1 MTPPPS
7 FPHAF
12 GLAATAD
19 GRVAQIG
26 FVGRLYDEVLGLLME
41 ARTYFLQRER
51 SDVVGMPSEARLL
64 VSQETMRITCRLTH
78 AMAWLLTHKAVAA
91 GEYPA
96 AWALADERRLGG
108 QDVCEET
115 FWHDDPNLPP
125 KVRELLT
132 RSLSVYGRISRL
144 DNDIRT
150 PPPRP
155 GSGGLAL
162 VR

>member
-7 FPHAF
+7 YPHAY
-12 GLAATAD
+12 GHGATAD

-41 ARTYFLQRER
+41 ARSYFLQRER
-51 SDVVGMPSEARLL
+51 SDVVGMPSETRLL

-96 AWALADERRLGG
+96 DWALADERRLGG

-115 FWHDDPNLPP
+115 YWHEDPTLPA
-125 KVRELLT
+125 KVRDLLG
-132 RSLSVYGRISRL
+132 RSLSVYVRIARL
-144 DNDIRT
+144 DNDLRT

-155 GSGGLAL
+155 GRGGLVL